1 MNPQEF
7 STTKITRKHFL
18 QLSLVTIAGL
28 MMWSPFRESAA
39 RALPAL
45 PANIMN
51 SLSMNGVRDIKVM
64 SQSEYDALSPDSA
77 TMYIITA

>member
-18 QLSLVTIAGL
+18 QLSLVTILGL
-28 MMWSPFRESAA
+28 MMWSPFRESASKA
-39 RALPAL
+39 FPAL
-45 PANIMN
+45 PSNIMN
-51 SLSMNGVRDIKVM
+51 SLSMQGVQSIKVM
-64 SQSEYDALSPDSA
+64 SQGEYDSLSPDGA

>member
-1 MNPQEF
+1 MNTQEF

-18 QLSLVTIAGL
+18 QLSLVTIVGL
-28 MMWSPFRESAA
+28 LMWSPFREGAKNA
-39 RALPAL
+39 MPAL

-51 SLSMNGVRDIKVM
+51 ALSMQGVSDIKVM
-64 SQSEYDALSPDSA
+64 TQGEYDTLSPEGS